1 MSKTAGKG
9 GAPEG
14 EAIGQELTEL
24 EISITVLWNSVR
36 RWISKRSNS
45 NVLNGL
51 SDLDVFLLHMLVY
64 RNQSLRGSDLAFV
77 LAIDDMHLVSYALK
91 KLSKLE
97 AVTSSK
103 VGKEVFYEATDKGRA
118 HYQEFRKDRERY
130 LEPAVKFLA
139 DSSMDFATLNATL
152 RALSGAYEQ
161 AARSA
166 AAAKGD

>member
-1 MSKTAGKG
+1 MSKTTGKR
-9 GAPEG
+9 AQPEG
-14 EAIGQELTEL
+14 ESISQELTEL

-36 RWISKRSNS
+36 RWLSKRSTS
-45 NVLNGL
+45 TVLNGL
-51 SDLDVFLLHMLVY
+51 SDLDIFLLHMLVY
-64 RNQSLRGSDLAFV
+64 RNQPLRGSDLAFA

-103 VGKEVFYEATDKGRA
+103 VGKEVFYEATETGRA
-118 HYQEFRKDRERY
+118 HYLDFHKDRERY
-130 LEPAVKFLA
+130 LEPAVNFLS
-139 DSSMDFATLNATL
+139 DSTINFATLNAAL